1 MIFAKGQLVLSV
13 LHEKGFLR
21 NFLFRA
27 FSRFAD
33 MALGFFSVMIL
44 QFGIAQILSG
54 LVPSNH
60 LREREREKKTL
71 YFF

>member
-33 MALGFFSVMIL
+33 MAQGFFSVMIL

-54 LVPSNH
+54 LVPSNR
-60 LREREREKKTL
+60 LISRGERKRHMI
-71 YFF
+71 F